1 MKLDACVAM
10 PDGQFRTVVDDRAV
24 VMCMPDTYITELARE
39 SCDALAMMNEEKLAP
54 FAIEAYTLGGKKTR
68 DACKELY
75 ARMSQEIE
83 DQWGVDTSSWTESV
97 GVLQCRS
104 APYHHDPF
112 NPEVAYINWYVEGPA
127 ATFELNG
134 KPTVLE
140 PGSLVVFDPYCP
152 HALYYGHK
160 YEFAAATA
168 SAANPPTSLF
178 VTLEVPM
185 ADVAYLLNVQRLS
198 KANAPL
204 MGAEGGVD
212 PLTGKW
218 MADRQYLTDVPANH
232 DHHAMQA

>member
-1 MKLDACVAM
+1 MKLDACVAL
-10 PDGQFRTVVDDRAV
+10 PDGQFRTVVDDHALAH
-24 VMCMPDTYITELARE
+24 CAPDTYITVLARE
-39 SCDALAMMNEEKLAP
+39 SCEALAAMKDEKLAP

-75 ARMSQEIE
+75 SRMSQEIE
-83 DQWGVDTSSWTESV
+83 EQWGVDISNWTESV

-134 KPTVLE
+134 KPNVLE
-140 PGSLVVFDPYCP
+140 PGSIVVFDPYCP
-152 HALYYGHK
+152 HALYYGK
-160 YEFAAATA
+160 EYEFAAETAAT
-168 SAANPPTSLF
+168 ANPPTSLF

-185 ADVAYLLNVQRLS
+185 SDVAYLLNVQRLS

-204 MGAEGGVD
+204 MDNDGGVD
-212 PLTGKW
+212 PITGKW
-218 MADRQYLTDVPANH
+218 LADRQYMSDMLSVT
-232 DHHAMQA
+232 

>member
-1 MKLDACVAM
+1 MKLNACVAL
-10 PDGQFRTVVDDRAV
+10 PDGKFRTVVDDRAV
-24 VMCMPDTYITELARE
+24 VMCQPDTYITELARA
-39 SCDALAMMNEEKLAP
+39 SCDALADTGPEKIAP
-54 FAIEAYTLGGKKTR
+54 FSIEAYTLGGKKTR

-75 ARMSQEIE
+75 SRMSQEIE
-83 DQWGVDTSSWTESV
+83 DQWGVDTSAWSQSV

-134 KPTVLE
+134 KPTMLE
-140 PGSLVVFDPYCP
+140 PGSIVVFDPYCP
-152 HALYYGHK
+152 HALYYGQA
-160 YEFAAATA
+160 YEFSTDTAAT
-168 SAANPPTSLF
+168 ANPPTSLF

-204 MGAEGGVD
+204 MDKDGGVD
-212 PLTGKW
+212 PISGKW
-218 MADRQYLTDVPANH
+218 MADRQYMASSASESSSLHN
-232 DHHAMQA
+232 